1 MRRGARRA
9 LRALLNALLLGSLP
23 DLFLGGVSPARPNAK
38 AEAKEVRLLDEEGSW
53 IFLLL
58 RGMTTVSFC
67 QGELPITWLR
77 DRLARLLAANPW
89 LGGRLVRKS
98 EAVYLSFGCEADE
111 RHLQLLGPDVIQIT
125 ADMPYELIS
134 QQVSGSRAEVR
145 SGMDCLQNP
154 REPLIRVS
162 LCCEAGDRFALIV
175 SLSHIIADGYTY
187 HRLFHMLTNRS
198 VPVVALNP
206 CRKLEFHER
215 RLKALGRKEYE
226 FIYSPQYVLN
236 CLMSKVFFGK
246 PKCRAYLV
254 DPEKVKQAKAREGA
268 AFVSTND
275 ILTSMFANAV
285 GARVCSMAV
294 NFRGRLPGLTEA

>member
-1 MRRGARRA
+1 MPDEQQQSFFESLYHALDADANEIADGLFLGAAKAASDKAAMKKRKISHVLIAHPTMPEKHPNHFRYGRA
-9 LRALLNALLLGSLP
+9 PLVDIPNFNLLEMIPDALAFLREARSKGGKVFCYCAKGISRSSSLVIALLNALLLGSLP

-67 QGELPITWLR
+67 RGELPITWLR

-98 EAVYLSFGCEADE
+98 EAVYLSFGCDADAE

-134 QQVSGSRAEVR
+134 QQVSGSPAEVR

-175 SLSHIIADGYTY
+175 SLSHIIADG
-187 HRLFHMLTNRS
+187 R
-198 VPVVALNP
+198 
-206 CRKLEFHER
+206 
-215 RLKALGRKEYE
+215 
-226 FIYSPQYVLN
+226 
-236 CLMSKVFFGK
+236 FG
-246 PKCRAYLV
+246 
-254 DPEKVKQAKAREGA
+254 
-268 AFVSTND
+268 
-275 ILTSMFANAV
+275 
-285 GARVCSMAV
+285 
-294 NFRGRLPGLTEA
+294 